1 MLKVTVRDWA
11 GVLLYQA
18 VKPQNGKS
26 QKAIR
31 AAHTRYTNQAMRQF
45 YDRWRTIHIEAAE

>member
-26 QKAIR
+26 QKALR

-45 YDRWRTIHIEAAE
+45 YDRWRSIHIEAAE